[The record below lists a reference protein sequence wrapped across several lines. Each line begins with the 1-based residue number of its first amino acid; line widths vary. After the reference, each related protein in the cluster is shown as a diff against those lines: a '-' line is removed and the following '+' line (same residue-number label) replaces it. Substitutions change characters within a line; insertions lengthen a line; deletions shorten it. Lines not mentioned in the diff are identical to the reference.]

1 MNSSQSPIK
10 EDLPIYV
17 KWRTFLNWL
26 MLVTDKF
33 PKKVRFT
40 YTDRLVNLA
49 LSVVE
54 DFVEARY
61 SRNKIPILDA
71 ANMKLEKIRIFV
83 RISYEQRYLS
93 REQYEHA
100 SISINEVGK
109 MLGGWRKERSQ
120 K

>member
-1 MNSSQSPIK
+1 MH
-10 EDLPIYV
+10 
-17 KWRTFLNWL
+17 T
-26 MLVTDKF
+26 TDKF
-33 PKKVRFT
+33 PQKARFT

-54 DFVEARY
+54 DFIEARY

-71 ANMKLEKIRIFV
+71 ANMKLEKIRIFI
-83 RISYEQRYLS
+83 RICYEQRYLS

-100 SISINEVGK
+100 AMSINEVGK
-109 MLGGWRKERSQ
+109 MLGGWRKERNQ